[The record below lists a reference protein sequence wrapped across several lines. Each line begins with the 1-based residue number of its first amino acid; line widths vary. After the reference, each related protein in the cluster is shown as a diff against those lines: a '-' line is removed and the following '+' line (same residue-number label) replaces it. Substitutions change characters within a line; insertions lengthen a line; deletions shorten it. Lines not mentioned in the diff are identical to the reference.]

1 MDRAVQTFALDAMEM
16 HNRLQA
22 MEATMKAMDA
32 RLSALSTQ
40 GDTLPRME
48 KIKHAG
54 GARSNS
60 TSDGNAGGAV
70 QTAST
75 TSDFGVGDVRD
86 AIDKGWRKHAGA
98 VWRGTKRWSGVAYQ
112 SCKRWIGLD
121 GA

>member
-54 GARSNS
+54 CIVMTYLTYLTYLTYVSYIISNTYS
-60 TSDGNAGGAV
+60 VLKLNLQGP
-70 QTAST
+70 
-75 TSDFGVGDVRD
+75 GDRFLC
-86 AIDKGWRKHAGA
+86 
-98 VWRGTKRWSGVAYQ
+98 YMLLQ
-112 SCKRWIGLD
+112 SQVSSLPLLR
-121 GA
+121 